1 MRPEDEDEDEDRDED
16 EAIPSVSKG
25 LLHLSAIDEPSS

>member
-1 MRPEDEDEDEDRDED
+1 MRMRTEDEDEDED

-25 LLHLSAIDEPSS
+25 LHLSAIDEPSS